1 MNFYIKWLKLKN
13 KLKEVMAEIK
23 LDSLIIRNE
32 ENKKK
37 IELMN

>member
-1 MNFYIKWLKLKN
+1 
-13 KLKEVMAEIK
+13 MAEIK

-37 IELMN
+37 IELMNQFQDKFEEVEQEFKKR